1 LVAEHNNNN
10 NNNNINRS
18 EQESG
23 ISRLAR
29 SSALMAVATFLSRIL
44 GLVREQAMAA
54 IFGASGLTDAFTVAY
69 RVPNMLRDLFA
80 EGAFSSAFVPI
91 FTEQRLKDPLA
102 ARRLLWSLFILLGTT
117 TGLISII
124 IIFLAPE
131 IADFLTAEKFLG
143 DFHRMTITV
152 TMIKIMAPFLLFIS
166 LSALFMGALN
176 SLKFFFV
183 PSLAPAFFNVVMILS
198 IWFLPD
204 YLKKQNVHPI
214 MSLACGVIVGGFVQ
228 MLVQIP
234 LIFKVAYGPL
244 GPIKLITEST
254 TKIINRVGIG
264 TIGIATNQINII
276 VTTIL
281 ATGTVLGAVSWLTYA
296 FRLFQFPVGI
306 LSVSIA
312 GSNLVHFADKWKA
325 GEYEEAKALL
335 KSSYLLSFF
344 TIVPACVLLYAMA
357 RESVH
362 MVFERGAF
370 SVEDTIMTTKAL
382 YFYLVGL
389 PFYGVYKI
397 FAPTFFTLDKPKVPV
412 FISVASIT
420 LNIIFCVLMTP
431 KYGFS
436 ILALG
441 TSLSMIFN
449 CSLQILFLKKYLE
462 LDMTFFI
469 DKRLFK
475 IILAGAFCLA
485 VTKYMSQMFFHYDD
499 NMVAK
504 SLWFCIIGFFGVGIY
519 GLVLVVL
526 GEKNALKKIFRK

>member
-1 LVAEHNNNN
+1 LVAEHNNKNN
-10 NNNNINRS
+10 VG
-18 EQESG
+18 G
-23 ISRLAR
+23 IKRLAK
-29 SSALMAVATFLSRIL
+29 SSAMMAIATFLSRVL

-54 IFGASGLTDAFTVAY
+54 TFGASGLTDAFTVAY

-91 FTEQRLKDPLA
+91 FTEERLKDPLA

-124 IIFLAPE
+124 IIFTAPQ
-131 IADFLTAEKFLG
+131 IADFLTADKFFG
-143 DFHRMTITV
+143 DFNYTYDDKQRMEITV
-152 TMIKIMAPFLLFIS
+152 SMIKLMAPFLVFIS

-204 YLKKQNVHPI
+204 YLETRNVHPI
-214 MSLACGVIVGGFVQ
+214 MSLAFGVMGGGLIQ
-228 MLVQIP
+228 MLVQVP
-234 LIFKVAYGPL
+234 LIFKVAYGPK
-244 GPIKLITEST
+244 GPVKLFTQAT
-254 TKIINRVGIG
+254 NRIINRVGIG

-276 VTTIL
+276 VSTIL

-312 GSNLVHFADKWKA
+312 GSNLVHFSDKWKT

-344 TIVPACVLLYAMA
+344 TIIPACVLLYAMA

-389 PFYGVYKI
+389 PFYGLYKI

-412 FISVASIT
+412 FISVASII
-420 LNIIFCVLMTP
+420 LNIIFCILMTP
-431 KYGFS
+431 EYGFS

-441 TSLSMIFN
+441 ASLSMIFN
-449 CSLQILFLKKYLE
+449 CSLQIVFLKKYLD
-462 LDMTFFI
+462 LKMGFFF
-469 DKRLFK
+469 DKRLLK
-475 IILAGAFCLA
+475 VMLAGSCCLA
-485 VTKYMSQMFFHYDD
+485 LTKFLSKIFFHYDHGFISKAF
-499 NMVAK
+499 V
-504 SLWFCIIGFFGVGIY
+504 FCMIGFSGASIY
-519 GLVLVVL
+519 GIVLLVL
-526 GEKNALKKIFRK
+526 GEKVALKKIFRK